1 MQPEA
6 IGTYD
11 YAYRYTTT
19 DGRDWFYADL
29 AGPFSGH
36 PGRLTV
42 NESGDTTAKVISAY
56 RVEDV
61 GTGSGSQAGL
71 ICRAHVS
78 RLCFVWAKNV
88 SFDN

>member
-1 MQPEA
+1 MRA
-6 IGTYD
+6 NVAATVGYARATGIIGFD
-11 YAYRYTTT
+11 
-19 DGRDWFYADL
+19 
-29 AGPFSGH
+29 
-36 PGRLTV
+36 
-42 NESGDTTAKVISAY
+42 ESGDTTAKVISAY

-61 GTGSGSQAGL
+61 GAGSGSQAGL